1 MPDKSFRLF
10 SWCTIVVALFL
21 LHPETALH
29 AAPTGPSTALFSDK
43 DLLNSGVSVIQP
55 VVVSARIEARDTS
68 KILVI
73 VAELGPGWHLY
84 SLQQKPGGPRP
95 TKISVS
101 TKSAYLPEA
110 SFVATPPPEKKTIDG
125 VPGWEGLIVEEHAGK
140 VTWTAPLEKNPQS
153 EEDTV
158 VGNVSL
164 QLCKDNAC
172 TPPQTIPFSAILTGT
187 QEDVTI
193 PAIQHLPER
202 GHVAIEG
209 SVGPPTQSDNGCLAW
224 PVHIELLPQAGWHL
238 YAPKTDPT
246 TAIGQ
251 GKPSIISLAPGGAV
265 RVCEILANEPR
276 LLDDPELKAAGAVEG
291 SIRFTLQVEKQDAS
305 LSDGLDQR
313 PQLEAI
319 IGYQTCSDVTCDPPW
334 ASRLSIT
341 LPEGTNDSPK
351 LVFSDSR
358 YGEAAQHPAA
368 LTFPSQEKPQLSPVA
383 QTAEPVPAN
392 SLSLPVALLAGLLG
406 GLILNLM
413 PCVLPVLGLKL
424 MSFAQQSGRARQE
437 IFQLN
442 LWYCAGLYAVFFVL
456 ATASVAANLGLAG
469 NNLAWGEQFTSSG
482 FNITMAAIVF
492 SFALSFLGV
501 WELPIPGFIGSTAGK
516 VQTQEGPAGSFFKG
530 VLSTVLATPCSGPF
544 LGPVFGFTLT
554 QPTGVTYAVF
564 AAIATGM
571 ALPYFIVGI
580 FPSLIRFVPKPGP
593 WMETLKE
600 VLGFVMLGTVV
611 FLFTFLDSNYFVPT
625 FALLISIWIGCWW
638 VGRYQKT
645 KGMAGFM
652 QWLQAAAVSV
662 TLGTL
667 VFSYLGP
674 SDSVIDWEPFSK
686 ERLAELRSKGSTVMV
701 DFSAEWCLTCKYN
714 LAFAIETS
722 RVKTAIEK
730 RKVVPMLADWT
741 DGSPEIKAMLESL
754 NSKSIPVLAFFPPNA
769 KNAKESQPIIL
780 RDLVTE
786 SQVLDA
792 IEKVELVRPP
802 VPDMRSRTAG

>member
-1 MPDKSFRLF
+1 MF
-10 SWCTIVVALFL
+10 SRRTIVATLCLLF
-21 LHPETALH
+21 HATTPE
-29 AAPTGPSTALFSDK
+29 AAPTSPPATLFSDEA
-43 DLLNSGVSVIQP
+43 LLNPGILVNEP
-55 VVVSARIEARDTS
+55 VVISARIEARDTS
-68 KILVI
+68 NVLVI
-73 VAELGPGWHLY
+73 VAKLGSGWHLY
-84 SLQQKPGGPRP
+84 SLEQKPGGPRP
-95 TKISVS
+95 TKI
-101 TKSAYLPEA
+101 TIADESAYLPEA
-110 SFVATPPPEKKTIDG
+110 PFVATPPPEKKTIDG
-125 VPGWEGLIVEEHAGK
+125 VPGWEGLIVEEHAGT

-153 EEDTV
+153 KKDAV
-158 VGNVSL
+158 VGNISL

-172 TPPQTIPFSAILTGT
+172 TPPQTIPFSALLTET
-187 QEDVTI
+187 NEETTTPV
-193 PAIQHLPER
+193 IQHLPER

-209 SVGPPTQSDNGCLAW
+209 SVGLPTQSDNGCLAW
-224 PVHIELLPQAGWHL
+224 PIRIELLPQPGWHL

-251 GKPSIISLAPGGAV
+251 GKPSIISLAPSGAV
-265 RVCEILANEPR
+265 RVCEILANEPQ
-276 LLDDPELKAAGAVEG
+276 LLDDPELRAAGAVEG
-291 SIRFTLQVEKQDAS
+291 SIQFTLQVEKQDS
-305 LSDGLDQR
+305 GLSNDSDQTR
-313 PQLEAI
+313 QLEAI

-341 LPEGTNDSPK
+341 LPEGNDDSPK
-351 LVFSDSR
+351 IVFSDSR
-358 YGEAAQHPAA
+358 YGEAAQHPAT
-368 LTFPSQEKPQLSPVA
+368 LTFPSQEKLQLSSATRP
-383 QTAEPVPAN
+383 AEPVPAQ

-645 KGMAGFM
+645 KGMAGLI

-667 VFSYLGP
+667 VFSFLGP
-674 SDSVIDWEPFSK
+674 SDSVIDWKPFSK
-686 ERLAELRSKGSTVMV
+686 ERLAELRSNGSTVMV

-722 RVKTAIEK
+722 RVKTALEK
-730 RKVVPMLADWT
+730 SKIVPMLADWT

-754 NSKSIPVLAFFPPNA
+754 SSKSIPVLAFFPPNT
-769 KNAKESQPIIL
+769 KGMEGSSPIIL

-792 IEKVELVRPP
+792 IEKVELVHSP
-802 VPDMRSRTAG
+802 VPDIRPRNDE

>member
-1 MPDKSFRLF
+1 MF
-10 SWCTIVVALFL
+10 SRRTIVATLCLLF
-21 LHPETALH
+21 HATTPE
-29 AAPTGPSTALFSDK
+29 AAPTSPPATLFSDEA
-43 DLLNSGVSVIQP
+43 LLNPGILVNEP
-55 VVVSARIEARDTS
+55 VVISARIEARDTS
-68 KILVI
+68 NVLVI
-73 VAELGPGWHLY
+73 VAKLGSGWHLY
-84 SLQQKPGGPRP
+84 SLEQKPGGPRP
-95 TKISVS
+95 TKI
-101 TKSAYLPEA
+101 TIADESAYLPEA
-110 SFVATPPPEKKTIDG
+110 PFVATPPPEKKTIDG
-125 VPGWEGLIVEEHAGK
+125 VPGWEGLIVEEHAGT

-153 EEDTV
+153 KKDAV
-158 VGNVSL
+158 VGNISL

-172 TPPQTIPFSAILTGT
+172 TPPQTIPFSALLTET
-187 QEDVTI
+187 NEETTTPV
-193 PAIQHLPER
+193 IQHLPER

-209 SVGPPTQSDNGCLAW
+209 SVGLPTQSDNGCLAW
-224 PVHIELLPQAGWHL
+224 PIRIELLPQPGWHL

-251 GKPSIISLAPGGAV
+251 GKPSIISLAPSGAV
-265 RVCEILANEPR
+265 RVCEILANEPQ
-276 LLDDPELKAAGAVEG
+276 LLDDPELRAAGAVEG
-291 SIRFTLQVEKQDAS
+291 SIQFTLQVEKQDS
-305 LSDGLDQR
+305 GLSNDSDQTR
-313 PQLEAI
+313 QLEAI

-341 LPEGTNDSPK
+341 LPKGNDDSPK

-358 YGEAAQHPAA
+358 YGEAAQHPAT
-368 LTFPSQEKPQLSPVA
+368 LTFPSQEKLQLSSATRP
-383 QTAEPVPAN
+383 AEPVPAQ

-645 KGMAGFM
+645 KGMAGLI

-667 VFSYLGP
+667 VFSFLGP
-674 SDSVIDWEPFSK
+674 SDSVIDWKPFSK
-686 ERLAELRSKGSTVMV
+686 ERLAELRSNGSTVMV

-722 RVKTAIEK
+722 RVKTALEK
-730 RKVVPMLADWT
+730 SKIVPMLADWT

-754 NSKSIPVLAFFPPNA
+754 SSKSIPVLAFFPPNT
-769 KNAKESQPIIL
+769 KGMEGSSPIIL

-792 IEKVELVRPP
+792 IEKVELVRAP
-802 VPDMRSRTAG
+802 VPDIRPRNDE

>member
-1 MPDKSFRLF
+1 MF
-10 SWCTIVVALFL
+10 SRRTIVATLCLLF
-21 LHPETALH
+21 HATTPE
-29 AAPTGPSTALFSDK
+29 AAPTSPPATLFSDEA
-43 DLLNSGVSVIQP
+43 LLNPGILVNEP
-55 VVVSARIEARDTS
+55 VVISARIEARDTS
-68 KILVI
+68 NVLVI
-73 VAELGPGWHLY
+73 VAKLGSGWHLY
-84 SLQQKPGGPRP
+84 SLEQKPGGPRP
-95 TKISVS
+95 TKI
-101 TKSAYLPEA
+101 TIADESAYLPEA
-110 SFVATPPPEKKTIDG
+110 PFVATPPPEKKTIDG
-125 VPGWEGLIVEEHAGK
+125 VPGWEGLIVEEHAGT

-153 EEDTV
+153 KKDAV
-158 VGNVSL
+158 VGNISL

-172 TPPQTIPFSAILTGT
+172 TPPQTIPFSALLTET
-187 QEDVTI
+187 NEETTTPV
-193 PAIQHLPER
+193 IQHLPER

-209 SVGPPTQSDNGCLAW
+209 SVGLPTQSDNGCLAW
-224 PVHIELLPQAGWHL
+224 PIRIELLPQPGWHL

-251 GKPSIISLAPGGAV
+251 GKPSIISLAPSGAV
-265 RVCEILANEPR
+265 RVCEILANEPQ
-276 LLDDPELKAAGAVEG
+276 LLDDPELRAAGAVEG
-291 SIRFTLQVEKQDAS
+291 SIQFTLQVEQQDS
-305 LSDGLDQR
+305 GLSNDSDQTR
-313 PQLEAI
+313 QLEAI

-341 LPEGTNDSPK
+341 LPKGNDDSPK

-358 YGEAAQHPAA
+358 YGEAAQHPAT
-368 LTFPSQEKPQLSPVA
+368 LTFPSQEKLQLSSATRP
-383 QTAEPVPAN
+383 AEPVPAQ

-645 KGMAGFM
+645 KGMAGLI

-667 VFSYLGP
+667 VFSFLGP
-674 SDSVIDWEPFSK
+674 SDSVIDWKPFSK
-686 ERLAELRSKGSTVMV
+686 ERLAELRSNGSTVMV

-722 RVKTAIEK
+722 RVKTALEK
-730 RKVVPMLADWT
+730 SKIVPMLADWT

-754 NSKSIPVLAFFPPNA
+754 SSKSIPVLAFFPPNT
-769 KNAKESQPIIL
+769 KGMEGSSPIIL

-792 IEKVELVRPP
+792 IEKVELVRAP
-802 VPDMRSRTAG
+802 VPDIRPRNDE

>member
-1 MPDKSFRLF
+1 MFSRQLIVATSCLLF
-10 SWCTIVVALFL
+10 HATT
-21 LHPETALH
+21 PE
-29 AAPTGPSTALFSDK
+29 AAPTSPPATLFSDEA
-43 DLLNSGVSVIQP
+43 LLNPGILVNEP
-55 VVVSARIEARDTS
+55 VVISARIEARDTS
-68 KILVI
+68 NVLVI
-73 VAELGPGWHLY
+73 VAKLGSGWHLY
-84 SLQQKPGGPRP
+84 SLEQKPGGPRP
-95 TKISVS
+95 TKI
-101 TKSAYLPEA
+101 TIADESAYLPEA
-110 SFVATPPPEKKTIDG
+110 PFVASPPPEKKTIDG
-125 VPGWEGLIVEEHAGK
+125 VPGWEGLIVEEHAGT
-140 VTWTAPLEKNPQS
+140 VTWTAPLEKNPES
-153 EEDTV
+153 KKDAV

-172 TPPQTIPFSAILTGT
+172 TPPQTIPFSALLIETNEET
-187 QEDVTI
+187 TTPV
-193 PAIQHLPER
+193 IQHLPER

-209 SVGPPTQSDNGCLAW
+209 SVGAPTQSDNGCLAW
-224 PVHIELLPQAGWHL
+224 PIHIKLLPQPGWHL

-251 GKPSIISLAPGGAV
+251 GKPSIISLAPSGAV
-265 RVCEILANEPR
+265 RVCEILANQPQ
-276 LLDDPELKAAGAVEG
+276 LLDDPELRAAGAVEG
-291 SIRFTLQVEKQDAS
+291 SIQFTLQVEKQDSS
-305 LSDGLDQR
+305 LSNDSDQTR
-313 PQLEAI
+313 QLEAI
-319 IGYQTCSDVTCDPPW
+319 VGYQTCSDVTCDPPW
-334 ASRLSIT
+334 ASRLTIT
-341 LPEGTNDSPK
+341 LPEGNDDSPK

-358 YGEAAQHPAA
+358 YGEAAQHPAT
-368 LTFPSQEKPQLSPVA
+368 LTFPSQEKLQLSSATRPA
-383 QTAEPVPAN
+383 QPVPAQ

-611 FLFTFLDSNYFVPT
+611 FLFTFLDSDYFVPT

-645 KGMAGFM
+645 KGMAGLI

-667 VFSYLGP
+667 VFSFLGP
-674 SDSVIDWEPFSK
+674 SDSVIGWKPFSK
-686 ERLAELRSKGSTVMV
+686 ERLAELRSNGSTVMV

-722 RVKTAIEK
+722 RVKTALEK
-730 RKVVPMLADWT
+730 RKIIPMLADWT

-754 NSKSIPVLAFFPPNA
+754 SSKSIPVLAFFPPNT
-769 KNAKESQPIIL
+769 KGMEGSSPIIL

-792 IEKVELVRPP
+792 IEKVEFVRSP
-802 VPDMRSRTAG
+802 VPDIRPRNDE

>member
-1 MPDKSFRLF
+1 MF
-10 SWCTIVVALFL
+10 SRRTIVATLCLLF
-21 LHPETALH
+21 HATTPE
-29 AAPTGPSTALFSDK
+29 AAPTSPPATLFSDEA
-43 DLLNSGVSVIQP
+43 LLNPGILVNEP
-55 VVVSARIEARDTS
+55 VVISARIEARDTS
-68 KILVI
+68 NVLVI
-73 VAELGPGWHLY
+73 VAKLGSGWHLY
-84 SLQQKPGGPRP
+84 SLEQKPGGPRP
-95 TKISVS
+95 TKI
-101 TKSAYLPEA
+101 TIADESAYLPEA
-110 SFVATPPPEKKTIDG
+110 PFVATPPPEKKTIDG
-125 VPGWEGLIVEEHAGK
+125 VPGWEGLIVEEHAGT

-153 EEDTV
+153 KKDAV
-158 VGNVSL
+158 VGNISL

-172 TPPQTIPFSAILTGT
+172 TPPQTIPFSALLTET
-187 QEDVTI
+187 NEETTTPV
-193 PAIQHLPER
+193 IQHLPER

-209 SVGPPTQSDNGCLAW
+209 SIGPPTQSDNGCLAW
-224 PVHIELLPQAGWHL
+224 PIRIELLPQPGWHL

-251 GKPSIISLAPGGAV
+251 GKPSIISLAPSGAV
-265 RVCEILANEPR
+265 RVCEILANEPQ
-276 LLDDPELKAAGAVEG
+276 LLDDPELRAAGAVEG
-291 SIRFTLQVEKQDAS
+291 SIQFTLQVEQQDS
-305 LSDGLDQR
+305 GLSNDSDQTR
-313 PQLEAI
+313 QLEAI

-341 LPEGTNDSPK
+341 LPKGNDDSPK

-358 YGEAAQHPAA
+358 YGEAAQHPAT
-368 LTFPSQEKPQLSPVA
+368 LTFPSQEKLQLSSATRP
-383 QTAEPVPAN
+383 AEPVPAQ

-645 KGMAGFM
+645 KGMAGLI

-667 VFSYLGP
+667 VFSFLGP
-674 SDSVIDWEPFSK
+674 SDSVIDWKPFSK
-686 ERLAELRSKGSTVMV
+686 ERLAELRSNGSTVMV

-722 RVKTAIEK
+722 RVKTALEK
-730 RKVVPMLADWT
+730 SKIVPMLADWT

-754 NSKSIPVLAFFPPNA
+754 SSKSIPVLAFFPPNT
-769 KNAKESQPIIL
+769 KGMEGSSPIIL

-786 SQVLDA
+786 SQVLNA
-792 IEKVELVRPP
+792 IEKVELVRSP
-802 VPDMRSRTAG
+802 VPDIRPRNDE

>member
-1 MPDKSFRLF
+1 MF
-10 SWCTIVVALFL
+10 SRRAIVATLCVATLYL
-21 LHPETALH
+21 LCHATTPE
-29 AAPTGPSTALFSDK
+29 AAPTSPPATLFSDEA
-43 DLLNSGVSVIQP
+43 LLNPGILVNEP
-55 VVVSARIEARDTS
+55 VVISARIEARDTS
-68 KILVI
+68 NVLVI
-73 VAELGPGWHLY
+73 VAKLGSGWHLY
-84 SLQQKPGGPRP
+84 SLEQKPGGPRP
-95 TKISVS
+95 TKI
-101 TKSAYLPEA
+101 TIADESAYLPEA
-110 SFVATPPPEKKTIDG
+110 PFVATPPPEKKTIDG
-125 VPGWEGLIVEEHAGK
+125 VPGWEGLIVEEHAGT

-153 EEDTV
+153 KKDAV
-158 VGNVSL
+158 VGNISL

-172 TPPQTIPFSAILTGT
+172 TPPQTIPFSALLTET
-187 QEDVTI
+187 NEETTTPV
-193 PAIQHLPER
+193 IQHLPER

-209 SVGPPTQSDNGCLAW
+209 SVGLPTQSDNGCLAW
-224 PVHIELLPQAGWHL
+224 PIRIELLPQPGWHL

-251 GKPSIISLAPGGAV
+251 GKPSIISLAPSGAV
-265 RVCEILANEPR
+265 RVCEILANEPQ
-276 LLDDPELKAAGAVEG
+276 LLDDPELRAAGAVEG
-291 SIRFTLQVEKQDAS
+291 SIQFTLQVEQQDS
-305 LSDGLDQR
+305 GLSNDSDQTR
-313 PQLEAI
+313 QLEAI

-341 LPEGTNDSPK
+341 LPEGNDDSPK
-351 LVFSDSR
+351 IVFSDSR
-358 YGEAAQHPAA
+358 YGEAAQHPAT
-368 LTFPSQEKPQLSPVA
+368 LTFPSQEKLQLSSATRP
-383 QTAEPVPAN
+383 AEPVPAQ

-469 NNLAWGEQFTSSG
+469 NNLAWGEQFTSSS

-645 KGMAGFM
+645 KGMAGLI

-667 VFSYLGP
+667 VFSFLGP
-674 SDSVIDWEPFSK
+674 SDSVIDWKPFSK
-686 ERLAELRSKGSTVMV
+686 ERLAELRSNGSTVMV

-722 RVKTAIEK
+722 RVKTALEK
-730 RKVVPMLADWT
+730 SKIVPMLADWT

-754 NSKSIPVLAFFPPNA
+754 SSKSIPVLAFFPPNT
-769 KNAKESQPIIL
+769 KGMEGSSPIIL

-792 IEKVELVRPP
+792 IEKVELVRAP
-802 VPDMRSRTAG
+802 VPDIRPRNDE

>member
-1 MPDKSFRLF
+1 M
-10 SWCTIVVALFL
+10 
-21 LHPETALH
+21 
-29 AAPTGPSTALFSDK
+29 FSDEA
-43 DLLNSGVSVIQP
+43 LLNPGILVNEP
-55 VVVSARIEARDTS
+55 VVISARIEARDTS
-68 KILVI
+68 NVLVI
-73 VAELGPGWHLY
+73 VAKLGSGWHLY
-84 SLQQKPGGPRP
+84 SLEQKPGGPRP
-95 TKISVS
+95 TKI
-101 TKSAYLPEA
+101 TIADESAYLPEA
-110 SFVATPPPEKKTIDG
+110 PFVATPPPEKKTIDG
-125 VPGWEGLIVEEHAGK
+125 VPGWEGLIVEEHAGT

-153 EEDTV
+153 KKDAV
-158 VGNVSL
+158 VGNISL

-172 TPPQTIPFSAILTGT
+172 TPPQTIPFSALLTET
-187 QEDVTI
+187 NEETTTPV
-193 PAIQHLPER
+193 IQHLPER

-209 SVGPPTQSDNGCLAW
+209 SVGLPTQSDNGCLAW
-224 PVHIELLPQAGWHL
+224 PIRIELLPQPGWHL

-251 GKPSIISLAPGGAV
+251 GKPSIISLAPSGAV
-265 RVCEILANEPR
+265 RVCEILANEPQ
-276 LLDDPELKAAGAVEG
+276 LLDDPELRAAGAVEG
-291 SIRFTLQVEKQDAS
+291 SIQFTLQVEQQDS
-305 LSDGLDQR
+305 GLSNDSDQTR
-313 PQLEAI
+313 QLEAI

-341 LPEGTNDSPK
+341 LPEGNDDSPK
-351 LVFSDSR
+351 IVFSDSR
-358 YGEAAQHPAA
+358 YGEAAQHPAT
-368 LTFPSQEKPQLSPVA
+368 LTFPSQEKLQLSSATRP
-383 QTAEPVPAN
+383 AEPVPAQ

-469 NNLAWGEQFTSSG
+469 NNLAWGEQFTSSS

-645 KGMAGFM
+645 KGMAGLI

-667 VFSYLGP
+667 VFSFLGP
-674 SDSVIDWEPFSK
+674 SDSVIDWKPFSK
-686 ERLAELRSKGSTVMV
+686 ERLAELRSNGSTVMV

-722 RVKTAIEK
+722 RVKTALEK
-730 RKVVPMLADWT
+730 SKIVPMLADWT

-754 NSKSIPVLAFFPPNA
+754 SSKSIPVLAFFPPNT
-769 KNAKESQPIIL
+769 KGMEGSSPIIL

-792 IEKVELVRPP
+792 IEKVELVRAP
-802 VPDMRSRTAG
+802 VPDIRPRNDE